1 MKKLFTLSIAA
12 ALFGAAYAQEMKIFS
27 CGLGIPG
34 IDEPQLMAEAIS
46 PDGKYICGA
55 IEMGEG
61 FFIANTETGEIKFET
76 PEWIDADGAELRCI
90 DNFGTAIG
98 FCGQEGITYNFGD
111 REVTILEAPD
121 GAKSILGEAITNDG
135 SLMVGS
141 ILDGETHAAY
151 SKDGG
156 EWTRLPMPSDEEIL
170 LLMPKVTQASAAKR
184 VSADGK
190 VILGYIGSFGVPC
203 LWILNDEGEYVPDLF
218 PTRFLKLNPEDLNDD
233 SKPLTGLSAH
243 FLNMSNNGRYVCSL
257 GLIPKGDE
265 IYYYVPIVYDITTQS
280 LTVYSEDQEIDY
292 IGEGLYPVA
301 IADDGTF
308 IGTVGKPFFKS
319 FGSFIMKA
327 GQKEAE
333 LFVDVF
339 PSFYERYENADLS
352 GMNIPTGISADGR
365 YITGYVFF
373 SENYNDVNS
382 LAYYESYLIDRG
394 SDAAVDML
402 APVNKTSETIYSVD
416 GRSLR
421 TMTKG
426 LNIVRNSDGSVS
438 KILKK

>member
-1 MKKLFTLSIAA
+1 MKKIFTLSIAA
-12 ALFGAAYAQEMKIFS
+12 ALCAAASAQELKILS

-34 IDEPQLMAEAIS
+34 LDEPQLMAEAIS
-46 PDGKYICGA
+46 PDGKYVCGA

-61 FFIANTETGEIKFET
+61 FFIANIETGEIKFET
-76 PEWIDADGAELRCI
+76 PEWIDADGAELRCV

-98 FCGQEGITYNFGD
+98 FCGPEGITYNFGD
-111 REVTILEAPD
+111 REITILDAPK
-121 GAKSILGEAITNDG
+121 GSKSILGEAITNDG
-135 SLMVGS
+135 NLMVGS
-141 ILDGETHAAY
+141 IIDGETHAAY
-151 SKDGG
+151 SKDGA

-170 LLMPKVTQASAAKR
+170 LLLPKVTEASAAKR

-190 VILGYIGSFGVPC
+190 VILGYIGSFNVPC
-203 LWILNDEGEYVPDLF
+203 LWILNDKGEYVPDLF
-218 PTRFLKLNPEDLNDD
+218 PARFLKLNADDLNDD

-243 FLNMSNNGRYVCSL
+243 YLNLSNNGRYVCSL

-265 IYYYVPIVYDITTQS
+265 VYSYVPIVYDTTTQS
-280 LTVYSEDQEIDY
+280 LTVYSEEQDIDY
-292 IGEGLYPVA
+292 IEEGLYPIA

-308 IGTVGKPFFKS
+308 IGSIGKPFFGS

-333 LFVDVF
+333 LFVDIF
-339 PSFYERYENADLS
+339 PAFYDKYENADLS
-352 GMNIPTGISADGR
+352 GMNIPTGISANGR
-365 YITGYVFF
+365 YITGYVFY
-373 SENYNDVNS
+373 SDNYNDQNS
-382 LAYYESYLIDRG
+382 MAYYESYVIDRG
-394 SDAAVDML
+394 SDAAVDMIGNGMNS
-402 APVNKTSETIYSVD
+402 AEAIYSID
-416 GRSLR
+416 GRPLR